1 MRDRVVFRSRESKN
15 NIESHFMPTA
25 TPTGQQRYA
34 SLIEWAR
41 RTIAYSRAVA
51 SPEFTQETFDLVY
64 SIEESRADAIL
75 NHIREEIRNRRGE
88 ELSYTA
94 AALELIPAVLE
105 VVRKTI
111 PATLANH
118 PDR

>member
-1 MRDRVVFRSRESKN
+1 
-15 NIESHFMPTA
+15 MPGH

-51 SPEFTQETFDLVY
+51 SQEFVSETFDLVLAV
-64 SIEESRADAIL
+64 EEERADATL
-75 NHIREEIRNRRGE
+75 NQIREEIRTRRGE

-105 VVRKTI
+105 IARRTKPAVRVEQ
-111 PATLANH
+111 
-118 PDR
+118 